1 MIPTDRISLLQ
12 MVSDYVGRGW
22 SPVPVARGQKAPKLK
37 GWPSLRLK
45 EHDLAEHFGRDAN
58 VGIILGQSSSW
69 LVDVDLDSPEA
80 VNFADRF
87 LPPTGAVFGRTSKP
101 RSHRLYYCKG
111 VETEQVQDPID
122 NKMVV
127 EIRSGPGPL
136 QTIFPPSIHPS
147 GEQIKWA
154 ASEEPASVEPQRLRR
169 CVSLLASYCL
179 LVRYLH
185 ADQAP
190 PGDVSPDSWLFE
202 GLPPEIRVVAIEWA
216 GVSGRSSEP
225 PIGAIQPMPI
235 DIYVT
240 LDPADKPAAMDKIA
254 QVDAVQRYIE
264 QAGYK
269 IKRPAPYHLK
279 YGRISYFPTK
289 MKIMIDGDPK
299 PLLSQSP
306 DDFLRLIRAKR
317 I

>member
-12 MVSDYVGRGW
+12 MVSDYVGQGW

-101 RSHRLYYCKG
+101 RSHRLYYCRG
-111 VETEQVQDPID
+111 VKTEQFQDPID

-190 PGDVSPDSWLFE
+190 PGDVSPDSWLYE

>member
-1 MIPTDRISLLQ
+1 MIQMDRISFLQ

-22 SPVPVARGQKAPKLK
+22 SPVPVVRGRKIPILK

-45 EHDLAEHFGRDAN
+45 EHDLAEHFCRDAN

-127 EIRSGPGPL
+127 EIRSGPGSV

-154 ASEEPASVEPQRLRR
+154 ASEEPASVEPQELRR

-179 LVRYLH
+179 LVRYLP
-185 ADQAP
+185 ADQA
-190 PGDVSPDSWLFE
+190 E
-202 GLPPEIRVVAIEWA
+202 VAL
-216 GVSGRSSEP
+216 V
-225 PIGAIQPMPI
+225 
-235 DIYVT
+235 
-240 LDPADKPAAMDKIA
+240 
-254 QVDAVQRYIE
+254 
-264 QAGYK
+264 
-269 IKRPAPYHLK
+269 
-279 YGRISYFPTK
+279 
-289 MKIMIDGDPK
+289 
-299 PLLSQSP
+299 
-306 DDFLRLIRAKR
+306 
-317 I
+317 